1 MIYLLRQ
8 LKTYL
13 LTYKSML
20 LLGMLFVALSA
31 VFKSFQGHYIR
42 ILTDALTRENEPATL
57 HSILSNI
64 FWMLLLS
71 VVSGYFM
78 FLMRQQIIVMSRFV
92 EYDQKNDIFFHFLN
106 LPHHFFISGRIGDL
120 MNRIG
125 EDVGKV
131 RMFTGPAIMY
141 LTNMIVTIITVLF
154 FMISSSPELT
164 FFVLIP
170 LPFLSFF
177 IYRITTKIHA
187 YSKRSQ
193 EKLSDI
199 TSIVQES
206 MNGIRAI
213 RSASKERIFAEM
225 LENHAAEYKKKNIQL
240 ARSEALFGPIVTL
253 LISLTVLITVWQ
265 GSKLV
270 SENKISSG
278 NITEFI
284 FYLYQLTWPFTAAGW
299 VFSLIQR
306 GKASQER
313 IESVFLQEKQN
324 HFGNGIPGSMNIRFN
339 NVCLNFGF
347 KNIFNGLNLELKE
360 NTITGLTGRTG
371 SGKTTL
377 VQLLAGMVEPA
388 EGEILISG
396 LSSKQ
401 IDRKYFHDHTSI
413 VFQEPFLFSDTVLNN
428 IIFGCKEEPP
438 KEEVEEYTKIC
449 CIYDEIMVFPKQFQT
464 LLGERGINLSG
475 GQKQRIALARA
486 LIRKPKLLILD
497 DCLSALDSL
506 TASKILNYLYSLEH
520 TTVLLISSRLSDL
533 KGLKNILFLE
543 NGKISHQGNHE
554 ELLKNCGAY
563 RMLWEIQNKPAD

>member
-1 MIYLLRQ
+1 MIYLFRQ
-8 LKTYL
+8 LKSYL
-13 LTYKSML
+13 FTYKSML
-20 LLGMLFVALSA
+20 FLGMLFVALSA

-42 ILTDALTRENEPATL
+42 ILTDALTQVNEKVSL
-57 HSILSNI
+57 HTILSNI

-71 VVSGYFM
+71 VLSGYFM
-78 FLMRQQIIVMSRFV
+78 FLMRQQIIVMSRHV

-141 LTNMIVTIITVLF
+141 LTNMIVTIVTVLF

-170 LPFLSFF
+170 LPFLSLF
-177 IYRITTKIHA
+177 IYLITTKIHV
-187 YSKRSQ
+187 YSKKSQ

-213 RSASKERIFAEM
+213 RSASKEKIFGEM
-225 LENHAAEYKKKNIQL
+225 LKIHSVEYKKKNIQL

-253 LISLTVLITVWQ
+253 LISLTILITIWQ

-270 SENKISSG
+270 SENKITNG

-313 IESVFLQEKQN
+313 IEFLLNQEKQN
-324 HFGNGIPGSMNIRFN
+324 HLGSAIPDSMNISFK
-339 NVCLNFGF
+339 NVCFNFGF

-371 SGKTTL
+371 CGKTTL
-377 VQLLAGMVEPA
+377 VQMLAGMVEPND
-388 EGEILISG
+388 GETLVSG
-396 LSSKQ
+396 IPLKE
-401 IDRKYFHDHTSI
+401 IDKKYFNDNTSF

-428 IIFGCKEEPP
+428 IIFGCKEAPSMQ
-438 KEEVEEYTKIC
+438 EVEKYTKIC
-449 CIYDEIMVFPKQFQT
+449 CIYDEIMLFPMQFHT
-464 LLGERGINLSG
+464 ILGERGINLSG

-486 LIRKPKLLILD
+486 LIRKPGLLILD

-506 TASKILNYLYSLEH
+506 TSGKILNYLYSLEN

-533 KGLKNILFLE
+533 KGLKNILYLE
-543 NGKISHQGNHE
+543 NGKISHRGNHE